1 MRFKSTILA
10 LLIGLS
16 LVSLACSKS
25 DGTATNMSDD
35 DKYRLVFAAA
45 KTGDPVIM
53 DNVGKKLGFANPDG
67 TPNEAAKKFMAGGPA
82 WGEKNEAFAKEVD
95 TPEKAKAYVNSH
107 MPQ

>member
-35 DKYRLVFAAA
+35 EKYKLVFAAA
-45 KTGDPVIM
+45 KSGDPALMETVA
-53 DNVGKKLGFANPDG
+53 KKLGFVNPDG
-67 TPNEAAKKFMAGGPA
+67 TQSEASKKFMAGGPA
-82 WGEKNEAFAKEVD
+82 WGAKNEAFAKEVD

-107 MPQ
+107 MP